1 MVPPLQLPVHCMLLR
16 VAVQAETGLRTSKLE
31 DFASSLAFAETA
43 VAVDSSLAAD
53 FAVVEVLS
61 TTESEQLLVKNLTA
75 QLTAVFEQNFSK
87 DPLLYLLAS
96 ELSEVLVRAMD
107 RLVRVLQTQLSIQ
120 RLER

>member
-1 MVPPLQLPVHCMLLR
+1 MVPPLQLPVRCMLLR

-31 DFASSLAFAETA
+31 DFASSFAFAETA

-75 QLTAVFEQNFSK
+75 DPNAFAEYSSSK
-87 DPLLYLLAS
+87 DP
-96 ELSEVLVRAMD
+96 RAC
-107 RLVRVLQTQLSIQ
+107 
-120 RLER
+120 